1 MNDLSYQHTLR
12 LLQIEL
18 VKLQKSIIKHDEK
31 ILIIFEGRDAGGKD
45 GSINRIVEH
54 LSP

>member
-1 MNDLSYQHTLR
+1 MDDSRYQHVLH

-31 ILIIFEGRDAGGKD
+31 ILIIFEGRDAGGKE
-45 GSINRIVEH
+45 N
-54 LSP
+54 